1 MKANGLFID
10 DIIAPEY
17 ARLRVYVDDFKKS
30 INLYP

>member
-1 MKANGLFID
+1 MQLTNMLVD

-30 INLYP
+30 IHLYP